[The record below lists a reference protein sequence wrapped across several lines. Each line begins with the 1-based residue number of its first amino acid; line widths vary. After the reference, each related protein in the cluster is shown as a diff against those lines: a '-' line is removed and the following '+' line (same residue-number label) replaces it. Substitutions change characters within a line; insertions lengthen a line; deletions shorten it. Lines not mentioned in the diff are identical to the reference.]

1 MFMSLGQKIDT
12 DNHYTRIRS
21 DYMNDTGLGPRI
33 RIAFGYG
40 DALLLDIKEAR
51 TLALELE
58 AALRDAWSDDA
69 EGITDDV
76 A

>member
-1 MFMSLGQKIDT
+1 MFMSLGQTIDT
-12 DNHYTRIRS
+12 TTKYTEIRS
-21 DYMNDTGLGPRI
+21 NYMADTGLGPRI

-69 EGITDDV
+69 EGI

>member
-1 MFMSLGQKIDT
+1 MFISLGQTVDT
-12 DNHYTRIRS
+12 DNKWTQIRS
-21 DYMNDTGLGPRI
+21 AYLAAEPGRGPRI
-33 RIAFGYG
+33 RIAWGWG

-58 AALRDAWSDDA
+58 QALRDAWSDDA
-69 EGITDDV
+69 EGI